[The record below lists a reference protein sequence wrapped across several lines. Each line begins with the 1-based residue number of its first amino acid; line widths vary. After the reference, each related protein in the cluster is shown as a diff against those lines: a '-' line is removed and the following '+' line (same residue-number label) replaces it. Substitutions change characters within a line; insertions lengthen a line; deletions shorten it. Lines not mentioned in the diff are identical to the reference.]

1 MKDPL
6 AISRALLARPG
17 DWPPAAPN
25 AITALA
31 CFHSMLEII
40 SDGSAEAA
48 EHCEAFAAA
57 GGIRAVVQQLEETA
71 LEVGRKAKQI
81 DPANLEMNCVL
92 QSLLMLADVQ
102 TVGCTLLSNLAAA
115 SAGGR
120 SRVVQDELRISQTTG
135 AVVRSLM
142 LYPENPEHVEAGL
155 AALLQLLP
163 LDTKAFLAVG
173 APSVV
178 IAAMVSPAAR
188 PWLLYLGARV
198 LAATAQLGP
207 EAREA
212 LVHKEGAVPALV
224 RAVRAP
230 PDPTA
235 GAEWG
240 VSNVWAKLQLVAR
253 TAMATLLGLEG
264 FRCGS
269 GRAIV
274 GTLECSHFVLHDP
287 VVLVELEGER
297 RELNGCVALV
307 VGAGEHGVG
316 PQPATSQYGMR
327 VEHPPDKRGQI
338 IELPAANL
346 RLMAPPDSY

>member
-1 MKDPL
+1 M
-6 AISRALLARPG
+6 
-17 DWPPAAPN
+17 
-25 AITALA
+25 
-31 CFHSMLEII
+31 
-40 SDGSAEAA
+40 
-48 EHCEAFAAA
+48 
-57 GGIRAVVQQLEETA
+57 
-71 LEVGRKAKQI
+71 
-81 DPANLEMNCVL
+81 
-92 QSLLMLADVQ
+92 
-102 TVGCTLLSNLAAA
+102 
-115 SAGGR
+115 
-120 SRVVQDELRISQTTG
+120 
-135 AVVRSLM
+135 
-142 LYPENPEHVEAGL
+142 
-155 AALLQLLP
+155 
-163 LDTKAFLAVG
+163 
-173 APSVV
+173 
-178 IAAMVSPAAR
+178 
-188 PWLLYLGARV
+188 

-269 GRAIV
+269 GRAVV
-274 GTLECSHFVLHDP
+274 GTLECPHFVLHDP

-297 RELNGCVALV
+297 GELNGCVALV

-346 RLMAPPDSY
+346 RLMAPPDRY